1 MINQATI
8 KAGVE
13 AAKKGIPMAGQ
24 KLAEFFSKE
33 GMKQAGQQVSNV
45 GKALYD
51 NRAALASALGD
62 DLTRAGA
69 QVMKAPGAVKAGA
82 QAVGEAASQ
91 AAGQVGKEAV
101 RTGIKLGGKA
111 GGQGVKN
118 VGKMMTSPYA
128 VNTGVGIAAEQI
140 APRLMGG
147 VAPSLKESVVR
158 QGVGQGIGMPVGAGL
173 RAGGVNPTIAAF
185 GGQLAGQLAGAKATQ
200 ALVTPKYDTFGY
212 TDAETGRDQKLGM
225 IRRDVFESEGLKPGD
240 QFDIKAYGKLE
251 DRYMDNQMSPQQEKQ
266 FEDLD
271 RQVFGAGPKSPTGAT
286 KHTAEPEFTQVV
298 RPSTTDLS
306 GVQAR
311 EALSERDKYE
321 YRLKMAQIEKMPSTV
336 MHMSPDSNNQTLA
349 SLAQSMMRQA
359 SY

>member
-33 GMKQAGQQVSNV
+33 GMKQAGQQVAQQASTIGKQAGNV
-45 GKALYD
+45 GKALYQ
-51 NRAALASALGD
+51 NRAELASALGD
-62 DLTRAGA
+62 DLTAVGKGI
-69 QVMKAPGAVKAGA
+69 MKAPEAIKGGARAVGDVTSKAAGR
-82 QAVGEAASQ
+82 VGEAAVGMG
-91 AAGQVGKEAV
+91 AKVGGEAGA
-101 RTGIKLGGKA
+101 
-111 GGQGVKN
+111 QGVRN
-118 VGKMMTSPYA
+118 VGKMMSSPYA
-128 VNTGVGIAAEQI
+128 VNTGVGIAAEQLV
-140 APRLMGG
+140 PRIMGG
-147 VAPSLKESVVR
+147 VAPSLRESVVR
-158 QGVGQGIGMPVGAGL
+158 QGVSQGIGMPVSAGL
-173 RAGGVNPTIAAF
+173 AAGGVNPTIATF
-185 GGQLAGQLAGAKATQ
+185 GGQLAGQVAGSKATQ
-200 ALVTPKYDTFGY
+200 AFVPPKYDTFGY
-212 TDAETGRDQKLGM
+212 TDAKTGRDQKLGM

-240 QFDIKAYGKLE
+240 QFDIKA
-251 DRYMDNQMSPQQEKQ
+251 
-266 FEDLD
+266 
-271 RQVFGAGPKSPTGAT
+271 FGQGPTTPTGAT

>member
-1 MINQATI
+1 MIG
-8 KAGVE
+8 KVGVE
-13 AAKKGIPMAGQ
+13 AAKKGVTMAGQ
-24 KLAEFFSKE
+24 KLGEFFTKE
-33 GMKQAGQQVSNV
+33 GLKQAGQQVGNV
-45 GKALYD
+45 GKQVGQYVTSTGKDLIA

-69 QVMKAPGAVKAGA
+69 QVMKAPEAVKAGA

-118 VGKMMTSPYA
+118 IGKMAASPFA
-128 VNTGVGIAAEQI
+128 VQTGIGVAAEQI
-140 APRLMGG
+140 VPRVMGQQPRSG
-147 VAPSLKESVVR
+147 LGESILR
-158 QGVGQGIGMPVGAGL
+158 QGVSQGVGMPVTAGL
-173 RAGGVNPTIAAF
+173 AAGGVNPMIATF
-185 GGQLAGQLAGAKATQ
+185 GGQVAGQIAGQKAAD
-200 ALVTPKYDTFGY
+200 ALLPGKQDYPVDFG
-212 TDAETGRDQKLGM
+212 
-225 IRRDVFESEGLKPGD
+225 EGPTT
-240 QFDIKAYGKLE
+240 
-251 DRYMDNQMSPQQEKQ
+251 
-266 FEDLD
+266 
-271 RQVFGAGPKSPTGAT
+271 PTGAT
-286 KHTAEPEFTQVV
+286 KHTAEPEYNEVV
-298 RPSTTDLS
+298 RPSTRDLS
-306 GVQAR
+306 NVQAQ

>member
-1 MINQATI
+1 MIG
-8 KAGVE
+8 KVGVE
-13 AAKKGIPMAGQ
+13 AAKKGVTMAGQ
-24 KLAEFFSKE
+24 KLGEFFTKE
-33 GMKQAGQQVSNV
+33 GLKQAGQQVGNV

-91 AAGQVGKEAV
+91 ATAQVGKEAV

-118 VGKMMTSPYA
+118 IGKLATTPFA
-128 VNTGVGIAAEQI
+128 IQTGVGVAAEQLI
-140 APRLMGG
+140 PRAMGRQAPGLG
-147 VAPSLKESVVR
+147 ESVIR
-158 QGVGQGIGMPVGAGL
+158 QGVSQGIGMPVGAGL
-173 RAGGVNPTIAAF
+173 RAGGVNPTIAGF
-185 GGQLAGQLAGAKATQ
+185 GGQLTGQVAGQFAA
-200 ALVTPKYDTFGY
+200 DTLLPGKQNY
-212 TDAETGRDQKLGM
+212 PL
-225 IRRDVFESEGLKPGD
+225 SEYGD
-240 QFDIKAYGKLE
+240 LE

-266 FEDLD
+266 FEALD
-271 RQVFGAGPKSPTGAT
+271 RQMFGAGPKSPTGAT

-306 GVQAR
+306 NVQAQ

-321 YRLKMAQIEKMPSTV
+321 YRLKLAQIEKMPSTI
-336 MHMSPDSNNQTLA
+336 MHMNPDSNNQTLA

>member
-24 KLAEFFSKE
+24 KLADFFSKE
-33 GMKQAGQQVSNV
+33 GMKQATQQAGNIGKQVGQYAKET
-45 GKALYD
+45 GKALYQ
-51 NRAALASALGD
+51 NRAELASALGD
-62 DLTRAGA
+62 DLTAVGKGIMKGPETIKTGARAVGDA
-69 QVMKAPGAVKAGA
+69 ASKATGR
-82 QAVGEAASQ
+82 VGEAAVGMG
-91 AAGQVGKEAV
+91 AKVGGEAGA
-101 RTGIKLGGKA
+101 
-111 GGQGVKN
+111 QGVRN
-118 VGKMMTSPYA
+118 VGKMMSSPYA
-128 VNTGVGIAAEQI
+128 VATGIGVAAEQVV
-140 APRLMGG
+140 PRVMGQQPRSG
-147 VAPSLKESVVR
+147 LGESILR
-158 QGVGQGIGMPVGAGL
+158 QGVSQGIGMPVTAGL
-173 RAGGVNPTIAAF
+173 AAGGVKPMIATF
-185 GGQLAGQLAGAKATQ
+185 AGQVAGQVAGQKAT
-200 ALVTPKYDTFGY
+200 
-212 TDAETGRDQKLGM
+212 DAFL
-225 IRRDVFESEGLKPGD
+225 PGK
-240 QFDIKAYGKLE
+240 QVHPLSAYGDLE

-271 RQVFGAGPKSPTGAT
+271 RQMFGAGPKSPTGAT

>member
-1 MINQATI
+1 MTSSFI
-8 KAGVE
+8 GE
-13 AAKKGIPMAGQ
+13 AAKKAIPMAGQ
-24 KLAEFFSKE
+24 KLKEFFAKE
-33 GMKQAGQQVSNV
+33 GVKQVTQQAGNIGKQVGQYVTST
-45 GKALYD
+45 GKDLIA

-69 QVMKAPGAVKAGA
+69 QVMKAPGAIKAGA

-118 VGKMMTSPYA
+118 IGKLATTPFA
-128 VNTGVGIAAEQI
+128 IQTGVGVAAEQLI
-140 APRLMGG
+140 PRAMGRQAPGLG
-147 VAPSLKESVVR
+147 ESVIR
-158 QGVGQGIGMPVGAGL
+158 QGVSQGIGMPVGAGL
-173 RAGGVNPTIAAF
+173 RAGGVNPTIAGF
-185 GGQLAGQLAGAKATQ
+185 GGQLTGQVAGQFAA
-200 ALVTPKYDTFGY
+200 DTLLPGKQNY
-212 TDAETGRDQKLGM
+212 PL
-225 IRRDVFESEGLKPGD
+225 SEYGD
-240 QFDIKAYGKLE
+240 LE

-266 FEDLD
+266 FEALD
-271 RQVFGAGPKSPTGAT
+271 RQMFGAGPKSPTGAT

-306 GVQAR
+306 NVQAQ

>member
-1 MINQATI
+1 MIG
-8 KAGVE
+8 KVGVE
-13 AAKKGIPMAGQ
+13 AAKKGVTMAGQ
-24 KLAEFFSKE
+24 KLGEFFTKE
-33 GMKQAGQQVSNV
+33 GLKQAGQQVGNV

-118 VGKMMTSPYA
+118 IGKLATTPFA
-128 VNTGVGIAAEQI
+128 VQTGVGVAAEQLI
-140 APRLMGG
+140 PRAMGRQAPGLG
-147 VAPSLKESVVR
+147 ESVIR
-158 QGVGQGIGMPVGAGL
+158 QGVSQGIGMPVGAGL
-173 RAGGVNPTIAAF
+173 RAGGVNPTIAGF
-185 GGQLAGQLAGAKATQ
+185 GGQLAGQVAGQFAA
-200 ALVTPKYDTFGY
+200 DT
-212 TDAETGRDQKLGM
+212 L
-225 IRRDVFESEGLKPGD
+225 LPGK
-240 QFDIKAYGKLE
+240 QNYPLSAYGELE

-271 RQVFGAGPKSPTGAT
+271 RQMFGAGPKSPTGAT

-306 GVQAR
+306 NVQAQ